1 MTSPLPPW
9 PPVVPPESP
18 GRGEFEMLKQLVAD
32 TRARLNSI
40 DDTGTKGVAVVQSQL
55 TEVVKDLTE
64 LKGDVATKFTAHEI
78 VHEKDQQERRD
89 GRRWLIGISLTMIT
103 TMVAVIGLLIGVL
116 TNLR

>member
-1 MTSPLPPW
+1 MTTPLPPW
-9 PPVVPPESP
+9 PPISPEMPS
-18 GRGEFEMLKQLVAD
+18 RGEFEMLKQMVAD

-64 LKGDVATKFTAHEI
+64 LKGDVNARFNAHQV
-78 VHEKDQQERRD
+78 VHETDQKERRD
-89 GRRWLIGISLTMIT
+89 GRRWLVGISLTGIA

-116 TNLR
+116 TRLH

>member
-1 MTSPLPPW
+1 MSTPLRPW
-9 PPVVPPESP
+9 PPVSQESP
-18 GRGEFEMLKQLVAD
+18 SRGEFEMLKQMVAD

-64 LKGDVATKFTAHEI
+64 LKADVTARFTAHQT
-78 VHEKDQQERRD
+78 VHETDQRERRD
-89 GRRWLIGISLTMIT
+89 GRRWLVGISLTGIA

-116 TNLR
+116 TSLH